1 MSLKL
6 YRNMQKVSRIPAVML
21 ILYLLAPLQPAE
33 ANPSGEIHIG
43 VIIPLS
49 GPTATY
55 GIDCLAGINL
65 AVERINESGGVK
77 GKLLVP
83 EVRDNQ
89 GDPLRTAQEVK
100 SLVDEGVL
108 AIIGAVTSNN
118 TLAAATVAQ
127 NEGIPLLTPYATHA
141 AVTEVGDYISR
152 ICFTDLQQA
161 SVMASYAYGALG
173 LRKMAIL
180 SEHGSRYSASLAEY
194 LADKFRQL
202 GGEVVMAR
210 SFRSLSIEAPIFLKQ
225 FKSLAPDAIFI
236 PVYYSE
242 AAAIAK
248 DAARLGVCN
257 NLLGGDGWESRRFF
271 DLVGDTLHS
280 LQIHITS
287 HFSIEDSRP
296 VVHKFVDDF
305 NRANNRMPTALSAL
319 AYDAGLV
326 LADALA
332 RSPQINRSALKEAIN
347 STNNFE
353 GVTGTISMNEKRDP
367 IKGTYIL
374 HLQDNGF
381 HLRVAGM
388 KSN

>member
-1 MSLKL
+1 
-6 YRNMQKVSRIPAVML
+6 ML
-21 ILYLLAPLQPAE
+21 ILFLLAPLQSAE
-33 ANPSGEIHIG
+33 AKPSKGIHIG

-77 GKLLVP
+77 GELLVL

-100 SLVDEGVL
+100 SLVDEGAL

-118 TLAAATVAQ
+118 TIAAGTVAQ
-127 NEGIPLLTPYATHA
+127 SEGIPLLTPYATHA

-173 LRKMAIL
+173 MRRMAVL
-180 SEHGSRYSASLAEY
+180 SEHGSRYSESLAEY
-194 LADKFRQL
+194 IETEFRQL
-202 GGEVVMAR
+202 GGEIVMAR
-210 SFRSLSIEAPIFLKQ
+210 SFRSLSTEVPKYLKQ

-236 PVYYSE
+236 PVYYAE
-242 AAAIAK
+242 AAVIAK
-248 DAARLGVCN
+248 EAARFEVCN
-257 NLLGGDGWESRRFF
+257 NLLGGDGWESRMFF
-271 DLVGDTLHS
+271 DLVGDTLSS

-296 VVHKFVDDF
+296 VVRRFVDDF
-305 NRANNRMPTALSAL
+305 NRTNNRMPTALSAL

-326 LADALA
+326 LAEALA
-332 RSPQINRSALKEAIN
+332 RSPQVNRSALKEAIN
-347 STNNFE
+347 STDNFE
-353 GVTGTISMNEKRDP
+353 GVTGSISLNEKRDP
-367 IKGTYIL
+367 RKGTYIL
-374 HLQDNGF
+374 HVQDNGF